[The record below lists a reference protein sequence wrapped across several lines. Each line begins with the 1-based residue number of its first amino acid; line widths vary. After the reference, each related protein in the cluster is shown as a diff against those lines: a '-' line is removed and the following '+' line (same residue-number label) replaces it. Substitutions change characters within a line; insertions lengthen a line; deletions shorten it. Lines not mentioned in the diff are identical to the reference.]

1 MAAAWGGYIFV
12 LNMVAFH
19 AAILV
24 VTSFTSGVDSYLT
37 NLHRAYSLFYV
48 FGTYGAMQVPVIGWT
63 PLKSMEQLFAL
74 FVFFIL
80 QMVEFCQ
87 ILKRRWNLTPDQLHS
102 LRKKVV
108 VVTGALAVVAIAV
121 ILPTGYFGPL
131 SSRVRGLFVRHTRT
145 GNPLVDSVAEH
156 QPASAGAY
164 MQYLYLCYF
173 LSPFGL
179 AFLYYSTDIIRE
191 RREARIFLI
200 SYALVAYYFSS
211 KMSRLILLLGPIAS
225 ALCGLA
231 LTRIFDWCYFQIT
244 QLGIEFQTTGFVAV
258 EENVNDNAEKD
269 KETKKVTK
277 ARKVKEAPKNDV
289 YDNAKHEATEGWKK
303 MYNQPSGK
311 SWRLGGAVLIVL
323 LFPLLARNFFTYCL
337 EIAKRMSNPTIMYY
351 GTIGEKQVLVDDYRE
366 AYWWLRDNTAEDA
379 RVMAW
384 WDYGYQIAGIA
395 NRTTIADG
403 NTWNHEHIATLGRA
417 LTSPEKYAHAIIRHM
432 ADYVLIWTGGGGDD
446 LAKSPHMARIANSV
460 YSDICP
466 DDPTCKQF
474 GFTDA
479 ARNEPTP
486 MMAES
491 LLYKLHRHGIKK
503 DVTIDE
509 NMWQL
514 VFSSKYGKVRIYQ
527 VLNVSA
533 KSKAWVADPA
543 NRVCDA
549 PGSWYCTGRY
559 PPAMDKLFT
568 RKRDFQQ
575 LEDFNVKKDDK
586 AQEYQEQYFKAFEKK
601 AKAAPK
607 K

>member
-1 MAAAWGGYIFV
+1 MIVFIYSLYNAFTIRLWAIKLYGRVIHEFDPWFNYRATEYLHQHGKDAFFKWFDHMSWYPLGRPVGTTIYPGLQFTAVGIHSALPSIGWPMSLNDVCVFMPAWFGCIATLFLGLLTWECTNSLTAGVWSMAIMSIIPAHIMRSVGGGFDNESIAVSAMCMVFYFWTRSLRNNNSWPFGIVTALAYFYMAAAWGGYIFV

-366 AYWWLRDNTAEDA
+366 
-379 RVMAW
+379 V
-384 WDYGYQIAGIA
+384 
-395 NRTTIADG
+395 
-403 NTWNHEHIATLGRA
+403 
-417 LTSPEKYAHAIIRHM
+417 
-432 ADYVLIWTGGGGDD
+432 
-446 LAKSPHMARIANSV
+446 V
-460 YSDICP
+460 YTFLP
-466 DDPTCKQF
+466 
-474 GFTDA
+474 
-479 ARNEPTP
+479 
-486 MMAES
+486 
-491 LLYKLHRHGIKK
+491 
-503 DVTIDE
+503 V
-509 NMWQL
+509 
-514 VFSSKYGKVRIYQ
+514 
-527 VLNVSA
+527 
-533 KSKAWVADPA
+533 
-543 NRVCDA
+543 
-549 PGSWYCTGRY
+549 
-559 PPAMDKLFT
+559 
-568 RKRDFQQ
+568 
-575 LEDFNVKKDDK
+575 
-586 AQEYQEQYFKAFEKK
+586 
-601 AKAAPK
+601 
-607 K
+607 